1 MIVVTGATGR
11 TGRQVAELL
20 LAKGEKVRA
29 VGRDATK
36 LSPLVALG
44 AEPFV
49 GTVADLAFLIAAFAG
64 AKGAYLVLSEDLS
77 QPDLRAHQEQ
87 VSDCYAAAIANA
99 QVKFVVSLSSIGA
112 QHAEGTGPIVG
123 LHKSGTKVE
132 SGRGTECPAPAG
144 RLFYGESIHDHGAL
158 ARNWNA
164 AWRNAGRCGNAV
176 DSDERYRGLRGKAS
190 CG

>member
-64 AKGAYLVLSEDLS
+64 AKAYLVLPEDLS
-77 QPDLRAHQEQ
+77 QPDLR
-87 VSDCYAAAIANA
+87 
-99 QVKFVVSLSSIGA
+99 A